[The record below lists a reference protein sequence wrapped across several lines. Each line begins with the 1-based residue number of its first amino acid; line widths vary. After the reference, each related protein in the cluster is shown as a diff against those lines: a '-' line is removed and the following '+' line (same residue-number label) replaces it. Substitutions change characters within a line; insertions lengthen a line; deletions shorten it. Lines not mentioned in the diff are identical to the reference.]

1 VSRDWIVD
9 AGYAAAWR
17 LVRLLPE
24 SVAAAGFRLAADMAW
39 RRGGT
44 GVQRLRRNLRRVVG
58 PAVEEAELDRLT
70 RQAMRSYARYWMEA
84 FRLPSRSGRRLVDRF
99 HVPRRDLLASAVEE
113 GRGVILALPHAG
125 NWDLAG
131 AWVVKQG
138 WPLVAVAE
146 RLRPESLFQ
155 RFVAYRESLG
165 MEILPLTKGTRPP
178 LEVLIESL
186 QAGKVVALLADRD
199 LSARGVP
206 VEFFGAQ
213 ARMPPGPALLALKT
227 GAPLFAVFLHYEDD
241 RCVAEVEPVPIP
253 PSDTEL
259 LDVRVAQ
266 VTQSLADW
274 MAQRIGKHPTDWHML
289 QRVWLEDT

>member
-1 VSRDWIVD
+1 MSRDWIVD
-9 AGYAAAWR
+9 VGYAAAWR

-125 NWDLAG
+125 NWDAAG
-131 AWVVKQG
+131 AWVAASTGKLNQNVL
-138 WPLVAVAE
+138 P
-146 RLRPESLFQ
+146 RPRALST
-155 RFVAYRESLG
+155 
-165 MEILPLTKGTRPP
+165 PTRPP
-178 LEVLIESL
+178 IS
-186 QAGKVVALLADRD
+186 
-199 LSARGVP
+199 SARRR
-206 VEFFGAQ
+206 Q
-213 ARMPPGPALLALKT
+213 MARP
-227 GAPLFAVFLHYEDD
+227 
-241 RCVAEVEPVPIP
+241 RPVPP
-253 PSDTEL
+253 
-259 LDVRVAQ
+259 
-266 VTQSLADW
+266 
-274 MAQRIGKHPTDWHML
+274 
-289 QRVWLEDT
+289 